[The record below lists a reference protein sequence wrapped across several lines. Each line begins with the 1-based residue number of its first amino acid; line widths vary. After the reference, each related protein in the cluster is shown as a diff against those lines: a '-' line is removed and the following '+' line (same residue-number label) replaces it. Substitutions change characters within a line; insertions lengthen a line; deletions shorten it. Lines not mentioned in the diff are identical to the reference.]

1 MAPIIFQK
9 VRLYLRFKPFDVNT
23 AEGLDQ
29 ERNRIALLSIFAN
42 AGSKGA
48 AMLLVLAGIS
58 WTLPYLG
65 EERFGAWM
73 AILSV
78 ATVLSF
84 LDLGVGNALTNHVA
98 KAGARGRES
107 LKSAVTGGLLIVAF
121 ISIFLLLFFNF
132 IHSYLPWDLVLK
144 SNSPPIVSE
153 INSTIRFFYIA
164 FAFLLYSNA
173 VIKTYAGLQRAHIAN
188 SLQTLASIIALI
200 VLFFLAQFEVG
211 IATLLAVTVI
221 PICFTGIV
229 LTLVLIKERLIIIQG
244 SISEVRNN
252 FSDVFSVGG
261 LFFVLQIAVIVGWG
275 GDALIVSSTAG
286 LSAVA
291 SFAVVQRLFQFVS
304 QPFAILNS
312 SLWPAYADA
321 HSKNNLI
328 YLKQLFKRSLLVS
341 TIGGGLG
348 LFLLAA
354 AGPFLISFLAD
365 EHLQV
370 DPIFIWLFAAWMFI
384 EIIGNCLGTF
394 MNGVGIIRVQVLL
407 SLVFVAVAFPAKI
420 LMIEVY
426 GLNGMVLVNITA
438 YLLMFMCPYLYLFMS
453 GKIRA
458 W

>member
-1 MAPIIFQK
+1 MASHLFQK
-9 VRLYLRFKPFDVNT
+9 IRFYLRFKSFDVST
-23 AEGLDQ
+23 VEGLDR
-29 ERNRIALLSIFAN
+29 ERNRIALLSMIAN

-98 KAGARGRES
+98 KAGAQGKES

-121 ISIFLLLFFNF
+121 ISIFLLFCLNLF
-132 IHSYLPWDLVLK
+132 HSYLPWNLVLK
-144 SNSPPIVSE
+144 SNSPSLVSE
-153 INSTIRFFYIA
+153 INSTIRFFYFA
-164 FAFLLYSNA
+164 FALLLYSNA
-173 VIKTYAGLQRAHIAN
+173 VVKTYAGLQRAHIAN
-188 SLQTLASIIALI
+188 SLQTFVSLIALI
-200 VLFFLAQFEVG
+200 FLYFLARSEAG
-211 IATLLAVTVI
+211 IHALLAVTI
-221 PICFTGIV
+221 GPICVTGIV
-229 LTLVLIKERLIIIQG
+229 LTLVLIREKLIIFRG
-244 SISEVRNN
+244 AVSEVRKN

-275 GDALIVSSTAG
+275 GDALIVSATAG

-291 SFAVVQRLFQFVS
+291 SFAVIQRLFQFVS

-321 HSKNNLI
+321 QAKNNRV
-328 YLKQLFKRSLLVS
+328 YLKQLFKRSLFVS
-341 TIGGGLG
+341 TVGGGLSV
-348 LFLLAA
+348 LILALA
-354 AGPFLISFLAD
+354 SPALISFLAD
-365 EHLQV
+365 EHLQIDSV
-370 DPIFIWLFAAWMFI
+370 FIWLFALWMFV

-394 MNGVGIIRVQVLL
+394 MNGVGIIRVQVFL
-407 SLVFVAVAFPAKI
+407 SLVFVAVAFPTKVVLTQA
-420 LMIEVY
+420 Y
-426 GLNGMVLVNITA
+426 GLNGMVLVNIVA
-438 YLLMFMCPYLYLFMS
+438 YLVMFMCPYLYLFLS
-453 GKIRA
+453 GRIRA

>member
-1 MAPIIFQK
+1 MAPLIFQK
-9 VRLYLRFKPFDVNT
+9 VRLYLRFKPFDVST

-29 ERNRIALLSIFAN
+29 ERNRIALLSMFAN

-121 ISIFLLLFFNF
+121 IATFLLFCLNLV
-132 IHSYLPWDLVLK
+132 HSYLPWDLVLK
-144 SNSPPIVSE
+144 SNSPPLVSE
-153 INSTIRFFYIA
+153 INSTIRFFYFA
-164 FAFLLYSNA
+164 FALLLYSNA
-173 VIKTYAGLQRAHIAN
+173 VVKTYAGLQRAHIAN
-188 SLQTLASIIALI
+188 SLQTLVSLIALI
-200 VLFFLAQFEVG
+200 FLFFLAQSEAG
-211 IATLLAVTVI
+211 IATLLAVTVG
-221 PICFTGIV
+221 PICVTGIV
-229 LTLVLIKERLIIIQG
+229 LTLVLIKERLILFRG
-244 SISEVRNN
+244 AVSEVRKN

-275 GDALIVSSTAG
+275 GDALIVSATAG
-286 LSAVA
+286 LGAVA

-321 HSKNNLI
+321 QAKNNLI
-328 YLKQLFKRSLLVS
+328 YLKQLFKRSLFVS
-341 TIGGGLG
+341 TVGGGLSV
-348 LFLLAA
+348 LFLAA
-354 AGPFLISFLAD
+354 VSPVLISFLAD
-365 EHLQV
+365 EHLQI
-370 DPIFIWLFAAWMFI
+370 DPVFIWLFAVWMFV

-420 LMIEVY
+420 LMTQVY
-426 GLNGMVLVNITA
+426 GLNGMVLVNIIA
-438 YLLMFMCPYLYLFMS
+438 YLVMFMCPYLYLFMS